1 MKMNKH
7 FYAGTLM
14 IVFIMMLVI
23 GCVKLPSDAPALPE
37 FKAELRF
44 INAASDVDGEA
55 RVTVDGQDAASLAL
69 GAASD
74 YLEFD
79 AGNRIF
85 KLQDQPAET
94 LFVDSDFFGTI
105 FIMPLVNPTDSRF
118 GKLQERWRYNNTLP
132 ADSTAGVTVVQ
143 MVPDTLTLTFVNLAN
158 EALQAGFTGDR
169 GTYWKSTVVM
179 GDYRV
184 TIVAGG
190 DTVKTFNESV
200 PNQAELTYVVY
211 GSATNPS
218 YTKLNNE

>member
-7 FYAGTLM
+7 LYAGTLM

-23 GCVKLPSDAPALPE
+23 GCVKLPSEAPALPE

-44 INAASDVDGEA
+44 INAASDVGQA
-55 RVTVDGQDAASLAL
+55 SVTVDGQDAASLAL

-85 KLQDQPAET
+85 KLENQPAET

-105 FIMPLVNPTDSRF
+105 FIMPRVNPTDSRF
-118 GKLQERWRYNNTLP
+118 GKLQERWRHTNNLP

-143 MVPDTLTLTFVNLAN
+143 MVPDTLTLTFVNVAD

-169 GTYWKSTVVM
+169 GTYWKSNVVM

-184 TIVAGG
+184 TVVSGE
-190 DTVKTFNESV
+190 DTVKTFTESV
-200 PNQAELTYVVY
+200 PNQADLTFVLY
-211 GSATNPS
+211 GSATDPS
-218 YTKLNNE
+218 YTRLNNE